1 MACAMNE
8 LKTKKLRAVQGTDKI
23 EECIGYFKMHPHE
36 ITILRRKSYGLLQ

>member
-36 ITILRRKSYGLLQ
+36 ITISGKEDVK